1 MSKTILYLNLINND
15 YFSKEIVKAK
25 SKNPSIDFS
34 YFIMICKLYKMK
46 PKKKENKNNQNEQVV
61 WSNAEEE
68 IFDEVCLDKML
79 SLNVNFY

>member
-1 MSKTILYLNLINND
+1 
-15 YFSKEIVKAK
+15 
-25 SKNPSIDFS
+25 
-34 YFIMICKLYKMK
+34 MK

-68 IFDEVCLDKML
+68 IFDEVCHDKML